1 MKKLHLIILLFT
13 FTNNAFS
20 SDTTIVRIHDH
31 TDMTSYGNYDTS
43 GVLPNDSLTYRKIYL
58 HYTMGCATG
67 GCSDWD
73 YTTQM

>member
-43 GVLPNDSLTYRKIYL
+43 GVLPNDS
-58 HYTMGCATG
+58 
-67 GCSDWD
+67 
-73 YTTQM
+73 